1 MSKKIETGL
10 IIVKEDIFT
19 KIRRNIFAIF
29 FSKEA
34 KLLDMMAE
42 IERPRNQ
49 VYGKI
54 IIPKEIKR
62 R

>member
-10 IIVKEDIFT
+10 IIVKEDIFS
-19 KIRRNIFAIF
+19 KIRRNIFSIF

-34 KLLDMMAE
+34 KLLDMLAD
-42 IERPRNQ
+42 IERPKNRIN
-49 VYGKI
+49 GKI

-62 R
+62 L

>member
-10 IIVKEDIFT
+10 IIVKEDIFS
-19 KIRRNIFAIF
+19 KIRRNIFSIF

-34 KLLDMMAE
+34 KLLDMLAD
-42 IERPRNQ
+42 IERPKNRIN
-49 VYGKI
+49 GKI

-62 R
+62 